1 MTKGGARNRSGPQK
15 DPNSITSTINGVSF
29 TTLPSGGFDGA
40 APEFPLPEM
49 AVREAEV
56 WESLWRTPQAAA
68 WMLEP
73 WRWRI
78 VAMYVRWSVRMED
91 MEANAAL
98 VGQVIRLGDQIGL
111 TPAGLKENGW
121 KIGVTEATH
130 AATGT
135 AGKPRS
141 SSRARLKVVGNDG

>member
-1 MTKGGARNRSGPQK
+1 MTRGGARNRSGPQK
-15 DPNSITSTINGVSF
+15 DPNSLTSTINGVSF
-29 TTLPSGGFDGA
+29 TTLPADGFAGP

-49 AVREAEV
+49 SSREAEV
-56 WESLWRTPQAAA
+56 WGSLWRTPQAAA
-68 WMLEP
+68 WELEP

-121 KIGVTEATH
+121 KVG
-130 AATGT
+130 AAASEQKASGT
-135 AGKPRS
+135 SGPRKS

>member
-1 MTKGGARNRSGPQK
+1 VTKGGARNRSGPQK
-15 DPNSITSTINGVSF
+15 DPNSLTSTINGVSF
-29 TTLPSGGFDGA
+29 TTLPAVGFDGA
-40 APEFPLPEM
+40 SPAFPLPEM
-49 AVREAEV
+49 SVREAEV

-68 WMLEP
+68 WVLEP

-111 TPAGLKENGW
+111 TPAGLRENGW
-121 KIGVTEATH
+121 KIGASTSEP

-135 AGKPRS
+135 TGKPRS
-141 SSRARLKVVGNDG
+141 SSRARLKVVGNGG